1 MPALKEFNIYLAGPE
16 VFLPD
21 PVAKGA
27 DKRAAI
33 ARFNQEVLHDKNF
46 RFVGHY
52 PLDAELDFYTNTPR
66 TAMQIFH
73 ACIEFMN
80 KTDLIIANI
89 THFRGPS
96 ADVGTVFEMGY
107 MYAQQKPV
115 FVYYDAQETYCADRE
130 AAARD
135 AVAPNFDAH
144 TTYIDK
150 VRAFAA
156 GYLVDRAPAEDRD
169 NDNFMIE
176 DFGLADNPML
186 IGAAKAG
193 VREAHD
199 YAPAESFWAAL
210 QEAATSIEAEHEHTC
225 AP

>member
-1 MPALKEFNIYLAGPE
+1 MPAVKEFNIYLAGPE

-27 DKRAAI
+27 DMRAVI

-52 PLDAELDFYTNTPR
+52 PLDAKLDCFTNTPR
-66 TAMQIFH
+66 TALQIFH
-73 ACIEFMN
+73 ACIEFMD

-96 ADVGTVFEMGY
+96 ADVGTAFEMGY

-115 FVYYDAQETYCADRE
+115 FVYYNMQETYCANHGN
-130 AAARD
+130 AARAD
-135 AVAPNFDAH
+135 TTSDFDVH
-144 TTYIDK
+144 TNYPDK

-156 GYLVDRAPAEDRD
+156 GHLVDRATAEDRD
-169 NDNFMIE
+169 NDNFLIE
-176 DFGLADNPML
+176 DFGLADNLML
-186 IGAAKAG
+186 IGAARAEAG
-193 VREAHD
+193 EAHG
-199 YAPAESFWAAL
+199 YTPAESFWAAL
-210 QEAATSIEAEHEHTC
+210 QEAAASIEA
-225 AP
+225 

>member
-1 MPALKEFNIYLAGPE
+1 MPATKEFNIYLAGPE

-27 DKRAAI
+27 DKRSVI
-33 ARFNQEVLHDKNF
+33 ARFNQEVLSDKDF

-52 PLDAELDFYTNTPR
+52 PLDAEIDGYTNTPR
-66 TAMQIFH
+66 TALQIFH

-80 KTDLIIANI
+80 KTDLIIANV

-96 ADVGTVFEMGY
+96 ADVGTAFEMGY

-115 FVYYDAQETYCADRE
+115 FVYYDVQETYCTDHE
-130 AAARD
+130 TAAH
-135 AVAPNFDAH
+135 VGAPPHSDAH
-144 TTYIDK
+144 TTYADK
-150 VRAFAA
+150 VRAFAS
-156 GYLVDRAPAEDRD
+156 GYFIDRSPTEERD

-176 DFGLADNPML
+176 DFGLADNLML
-186 IGAAKAG
+186 IGAARAG
-193 VREAHD
+193 AGEARD

-210 QEAATSIEAEHEHTC
+210 QEAATSIEAEREHTC